1 MAKQSE
7 TNTDFDK
14 DGSIILG
21 GSSNAYTATTARS
34 ITGYYAGLRIFRKA
48 AFAKNGSA
56 TLYINGIGAN
66 TIKKSVSTN
75 LASGDI
81 ANGQYYDFLY
91 YASNDTFQLLDFF
104 SIANGSITSA

>member
-34 ITGYYAGLRIFRKA
+34 ITGYYAGLRICGKA
-48 AFAKNGSA
+48 SFANTGSA
-56 TLYINGIGAN
+56 TLNIKGIGAK

-81 ANGQYYDFLY
+81 ANGQFYDFLY
-91 YASNDTFQLLDFF
+91 DASNDSFQLLDF
-104 SIANGSITSA
+104 